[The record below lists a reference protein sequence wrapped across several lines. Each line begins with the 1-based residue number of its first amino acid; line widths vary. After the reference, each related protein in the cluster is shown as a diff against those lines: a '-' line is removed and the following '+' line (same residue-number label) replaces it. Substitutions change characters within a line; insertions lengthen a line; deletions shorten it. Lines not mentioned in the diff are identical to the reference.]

1 MIGRVLPDG
10 TVVDMNGNVIG
21 KAAPSFAGK
30 QVFGPDGKLLGTVG
44 ADGLVRDANGNVIG
58 RVLPDGTVVDMDG
71 NPIGKVAE
79 PFEGRKV
86 YGPDGTLLG
95 TVGADGLVRDANGN
109 VIGRVLED
117 GTVVDLNGNVLG
129 QVGANEKFVGRQ
141 VLGPDGKVIGTVGED
156 GFVRDANGNI
166 IGRVLEDGTVVDLDG
181 NPIGQVSAISGNE
194 TVKMAIGRNGEFLG
208 IVGAD
213 GYVRDNE
220 GNIIGRVLPDG
231 TIVDMNGNVI
241 GSVME
246 GEPLRDA
253 DGNIIGLILPDGR
266 VVNLNGVEIGRI
278 NADGQIVDINGNV
291 IGTWDDGVFT
301 PAGDAAKPKYA
312 YSKTGKKLGIIL
324 DDGTVVDENGNI
336 IGYVN
341 ENGDIVDA
349 NGNIIGTST
358 SPEEQAKIDAEREA
372 QKTGVSEIPASTGIK
387 AGGAY
392 GVKGYGQWRSERYS
406 AQRIAQLQAMQEARR
421 KSMSLGQLQSASQ
434 NDIDKQRRRK
444 QKVSKDW
451 GDQGIKKNASSYRV
465 DMSRMILADK
475 AIPAVLVR
483 SIDSRYT
490 NVPVS
495 AIVERNVYSE
505 TGRNI
510 LIPAGSRLIGKISS
524 GGAKEGGAPA
534 AASKIAIAWTRMIR
548 PDGVGFVF
556 EPEGSSG
563 DAQGRGGIPAYLDL
577 QLLKR
582 FGLPL
587 LETVVESAALWMMAD
602 GGTTVETASGGS
614 TTTTTTGKQ
623 QALQDAR
630 TNFSDKMQEI
640 FDAIFSELQQISS
653 GSFVPSGTRITV
665 FANQDL
671 WLRTEVEDQEDDANY
686 ESKKPKKLI
695 DEREFE
701 MREQRAKEREASGQT
716 SKLIAEK
723 PGQNPSDMPSDA
735 YYGYNPAMT
744 NQQQAPQALVEP
756 AKAPTPEQTKAKN
769 AAAKAAAQ
777 AAAQSSAPAAAE
789 DEGVPELF

>member
-1 MIGRVLPDG
+1 
-10 TVVDMNGNVIG
+10 MNGNI
-21 KAAPSFAGK
+21 
-30 QVFGPDGKLLGTVG
+30 
-44 ADGLVRDANGNVIG
+44 
-58 RVLPDGTVVDMDG
+58 
-71 NPIGKVAE
+71 
-79 PFEGRKV
+79 
-86 YGPDGTLLG
+86 
-95 TVGADGLVRDANGN
+95 
-109 VIGRVLED
+109 
-117 GTVVDLNGNVLG
+117 LG
-129 QVGANEKFVGRQ
+129 QVGAPEKFIGRQ

-181 NPIGQVSAISGNE
+181 NVIGQVSAVSGNE

-231 TIVDMNGNVI
+231 TVVDMNGNVI
-241 GSVME
+241 GSVLE

-291 IGTWDDGVFT
+291 IGSWDDGVFT
-301 PAGDAAKPKYA
+301 PANDAAKPKYA

-341 ENGDIVDA
+341 ENGDIIDA
-349 NGNIIGTST
+349 DGNIIGTQT
-358 SPEEQAKIDAEREA
+358 SPEEQAKIDAERDA
-372 QKTGVSEIPASTGIK
+372 KRTGGAEIPAGTGIK
-387 AGGAY
+387 SGGAY
-392 GVKGYGQWRSERYS
+392 GIKGYGQGRSERYS

-421 KSMSLGQLQSASQ
+421 KSMSMGQLQSASQ
-434 NDIDKQRRRK
+434 SDIDKQRRRK

-451 GDQGIKKNASSYRV
+451 NEQGIKKTVSSYRV

-490 NVPVS
+490 SVPVS
-495 AIVERNVYSE
+495 AVVERNVYSE

-510 LIPAGSRLIGKISS
+510 LIPAGSRLIGKIGGTTGNDS
-524 GGAKEGGAPA
+524 GPA
-534 AASKIAIAWTRMIR
+534 AASKIAIVWTRLIR

-602 GGTTVETASGGS
+602 GGTTVETASGGT

-623 QALQDAR
+623 QALDDAR

-671 WLRTEVEDQEDDANY
+671 WLRTETEDEEDDINY
-686 ESKKPKKLI
+686 EVKKPKKLI
-695 DEREFE
+695 DPREDE
-701 MREQRAKEREASGQT
+701 LKNQKAREEAANSPKLT
-716 SKLIAEK
+716 SESE
-723 PGQNPSDMPSDA
+723 QSPSQMPSNA
-735 YYGYNPAMT
+735 YYGYNPNMV
-744 NQQQAPQALVEP
+744 NQQQQTSQKLTDTAQTPQ
-756 AKAPTPEQTKAKN
+756 QTNAKN

-777 AAAQSSAPAAAE
+777 AAAKAPAAAE
-789 DEGVPELF
+789 DEGIPELF